1 MMVSALLEREQ
12 GSALPIRNG
21 AFVAVVGPSGAGKD
35 TLIAHA
41 RAALADEP
49 QVEFVRR
56 VITRPSDGETEDHDT
71 LADAE
76 FLEAQAEGAFALAWE
91 AHGLRYG
98 LPASVDRAIENGH
111 VAVAN
116 VSRGALPALRQRYA
130 NVAVVEIT
138 ADPGDTGGAAC
149 RPRPRIARRDPGPPG
164 AHDRRATRPGRTPSR
179 STIAGRRRSPAT
191 SSSPSSARRWLSP
204 MFRELSEQ
212 AVAYASTLST
222 WLSQT

>member
-1 MMVSALLEREQ
+1 MMVSALIEREQ

-41 RAALADEP
+41 KAALADEP

-56 VITRPSDGETEDHDT
+56 VITRVSDGETEDHDT
-71 LADAE
+71 LTDGE
-76 FLEAQAEGAFALAWE
+76 FVEAQTEGAFALAWE

-98 LPASVDRAIENGH
+98 LPVMIDVAIENGH

-138 ADPGDTGGAAC
+138 ADPEILAARLAGRGRESRGEVLARLARTVACDTT
-149 RPRPRIARRDPGPPG
+149 GPAIPLDNSG
-164 AHDRRATRPGRTPSR
+164 PKE
-179 STIAGRRRSPAT
+179 IAGDK
-191 SSSPSSARRWLSP
+191 L
-204 MFRELSEQ
+204 
-212 AVAYASTLST
+212 VAIIRKAMAFADVSGTI
-222 WLSQT
+222 

>member
-1 MMVSALLEREQ
+1 MMTSAMIEREQ
-12 GSALPIRNG
+12 ESALPIRNG

-41 RAALADEP
+41 KAALAEEP
-49 QVEFVRR
+49 QVDFVRR
-56 VITRPSDGETEDHDT
+56 VITRPSDGQTEDHDT

-76 FLEAQAEGAFALAWE
+76 FLEAEAEGAFALAWK

-130 NVAVVEIT
+130 NVAVVEVT
-138 ADPGDTGGAAC
+138 ADPEILASRLVGRGRESRGEILARLARTVACDTTGSSI
-149 RPRPRIARRDPGPPG
+149 PLDNSGPKE
-164 AHDRRATRPGRTPSR
+164 
-179 STIAGRRRSPAT
+179 IAGDK
-191 SSSPSSARRWLSP
+191 L
-204 MFRELSEQ
+204 
-212 AVAYASTLST
+212 VAIIHKAMAFADVSGTV
-222 WLSQT
+222 

>member
-1 MMVSALLEREQ
+1 MMASALLEREQ

-41 RAALADEP
+41 KAALADEP
-49 QVEFVRR
+49 QVDFVRR
-56 VITRPSDGETEDHDT
+56 VITRLSDGETEDHDT
-71 LADAE
+71 LVDAE
-76 FLEAQAEGAFALAWE
+76 FLEALADGMFALAWE

-98 LPASVDRAIENGH
+98 LPVSVDRSIENGH

-138 ADPGDTGGAAC
+138 ADPEILASRLAGRGRESRGEILARLARTVACDTTGTA
-149 RPRPRIARRDPGPPG
+149 IAVDNSGPKE
-164 AHDRRATRPGRTPSR
+164 
-179 STIAGRRRSPAT
+179 IAGDKLVTIIRKAMAFADVSGT
-191 SSSPSSARRWLSP
+191 
-204 MFRELSEQ
+204 
-212 AVAYASTLST
+212 V
-222 WLSQT
+222 

>member
-21 AFVAVVGPSGAGKD
+21 AFVAIVGPSGAGKD

-41 RAALADEP
+41 REALADEP

-116 VSRGALPALRQRYA
+116 VSRGALPALRQRYV
-130 NVAVVEIT
+130 NVAVVEVT
-138 ADPGDTGGAAC
+138 ADPEILAA
-149 RPRPRIARRDPGPPG
+149 RLVGRGRESRGEILARLAR
-164 AHDRRATRPGRTPSR
+164 
-179 STIAGRRRSPAT
+179 TIAGDTTGPN
-191 SSSPSSARRWLSP
+191 
-204 MFRELSEQ
+204 
-212 AVAYASTLST
+212 AVALDNSGAKEIAGDKLVAIIRKAMAFADVSGTV
-222 WLSQT
+222 